1 MAFCGIWIDDQ
12 CFELLAGE
20 ASFGGSQPLDEAA
33 VTALKDFARRY
44 QRIHQRYDAAAA
56 LALGRDLFRWLE
68 GDGSALRQLRDNAP
82 RPFVFEVRGP
92 RSPSGEEWAL
102 LQAPFEL
109 LANEQG
115 FLAEDAPLQFSPVRR
130 LGSATKAPPLSDH
143 RLGLAFMASSPRG
156 QRKLDYEAEES
167 AILAAVTSKRI
178 DLVVE
183 ESGNL
188 EELGARL
195 ADLEQMQALHLSC
208 HGLNRW
214 RPPDDPHAVPRPVL
228 MMETAEGDEQP
239 TEAADLIDALSAG
252 RPRLVFLSA
261 CLSAATANQ
270 VAALGGPDAKR
281 VEVGGM
287 DAGEEVAHSLATT
300 LVDAG
305 LAAVL
310 GWDGSVADRAA
321 TKFARELYADL
332 GRKVD
337 LEHYPTK
344 LDRQNRDSQR
354 ETDER
359 VCFQA

>member
-12 CFELLAGE
+12 CFELLAGK
-20 ASFGGSQPLDEAA
+20 ASFGGSRPLDEAA

-56 LALGRDLFRWLE
+56 LALGRDLFRWLD

-102 LQAPFEL
+102 LRAPFEL
-109 LANEQG
+109 LANEQS

-156 QRKLDYEAEES
+156 QRELDYEAEES
-167 AILAAVTSKRI
+167 AILAAVTSKGI

-252 RPRLVFLSA
+252 RPRLVFLSDPRRHALRPVHRLVSGHTRQPCSARPTPCRSLSNHRGRECHCWHPPAQIRA
-261 CLSAATANQ
+261 CPIR
-270 VAALGGPDAKR
+270 ALGSYLGCLTAKR
-281 VEVGGM
+281 WFGQG
-287 DAGEEVAHSLATT
+287 
-300 LVDAG
+300 
-305 LAAVL
+305 
-310 GWDGSVADRAA
+310 
-321 TKFARELYADL
+321 
-332 GRKVD
+332 
-337 LEHYPTK
+337 
-344 LDRQNRDSQR
+344 
-354 ETDER
+354 
-359 VCFQA
+359 